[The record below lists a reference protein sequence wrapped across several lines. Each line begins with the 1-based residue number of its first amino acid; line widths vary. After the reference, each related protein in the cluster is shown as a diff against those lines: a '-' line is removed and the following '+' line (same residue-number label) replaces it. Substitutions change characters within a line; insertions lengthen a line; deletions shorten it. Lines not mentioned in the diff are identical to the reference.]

1 MGNRVL
7 LVEDQDELRGQL
19 VALLQRHDYTVEAC
33 ADGMEGLYL
42 AQKYHYDVAVIDLGL
57 PRVSGLD
64 IIRRIRE

>member
-19 VALLQRHDYTVEAC
+19 VALLRRHDYTVEAC

-42 AQKYHYDVAVIDLGL
+42 AQK
-57 PRVSGLD
+57 
-64 IIRRIRE
+64 